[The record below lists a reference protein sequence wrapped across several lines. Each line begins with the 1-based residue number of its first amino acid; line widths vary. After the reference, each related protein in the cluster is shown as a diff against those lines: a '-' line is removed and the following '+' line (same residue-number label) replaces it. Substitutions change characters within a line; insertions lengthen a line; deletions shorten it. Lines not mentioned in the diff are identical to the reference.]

1 MKTQGV
7 VRFWNDEHG
16 WGVID
21 PVPTPGGRWAH
32 FSVVEVA
39 GYRSLTAGEKVELD
53 WEAAEQDGYAF
64 RAISVRTAESGTQP

>member
-1 MKTQGV
+1 MESQGV

-21 PVPTPGGRWAH
+21 SPLTSGGCWAH

-39 GYRSLTAGEKVELD
+39 GYRSLTPGEEVELE
-53 WEAAEQDGYAF
+53 WEAVEQDGYGF
-64 RAISVRTAESGTQP
+64 RAISVRTAESENHS